1 MADALLLQLPAPD
14 LRWPRLDANLPL
26 AAGYLAAWARR
37 RVPNHTVELL
47 PRSEADLLGDEALLA
62 AMLAH
67 RPRLV
72 GFSVYL
78 WNAERTLHLA
88 RRLHAAGVPVVLGG
102 PEVTPDNPWL
112 WRASEFAHRV
122 RGEGERAF
130 AALLAGEPLSGT
142 APALDPAEMPS
153 PYLDGVLAPHPD
165 GSLWLETVRGCPFR
179 CSYCNYGHRS
189 GPPRRFPE
197 HWLPGHLAWAAAHG
211 GSELYLMDPSFNV
224 RPDWER
230 VLGQL
235 EQGNRGG
242 ALRLHTEL
250 VADNLRP
257 GDARRLAAAGLASCE
272 LGLQSTHP
280 EVLAAAHRPWRRQ
293 AWLRGAREL
302 VDAGVET
309 VVGLI
314 LGLPG
319 DTPGRFRDSVEFV
332 LERLPEA
339 EIQVFPL
346 ALLPDTELRTRAA
359 ELALAYQP
367 RPPYTVTRTPG
378 FDPEELTEAL
388 HGFER
393 RTGLELDPVPPPELG
408 GRWRGGEDAPYWS
421 GVRLEAGQRPP
432 PPDWPERVAARAARH
447 LTLWLRGWD
456 GAFPGQVARL
466 TALLRHGV
474 LTVVLDD
481 GAGWPPGR
489 LGELLA
495 AGSGDHFLD
504 RGAVHL
510 YGPGARLV
518 PRLVALVDAGHPGA
532 NGPWQAA
539 VRSRADWLWRLPV
552 GAGWAGRSV
561 ELLGEGENLLVTG
574 NPDPAELLPLAET
587 LGHDAAGLQFADPA
601 TQARWL
607 EHTGDDGFR
616 AAEHRVELP

>member
-14 LRWPRLDANLPL
+14 LRWPRLDTNLPL

-37 RVPNHTVELL
+37 HLPNHTVELL
-47 PRSEADLLGDEALLA
+47 PWSEADTLGDVALVTAILA
-62 AMLAH
+62 R

-78 WNAERTLHLA
+78 WNVERTLHLA
-88 RRLHAAGVPVVLGG
+88 RRLHAAGVPVALGG

-112 WRASEFAHRV
+112 WQAGEFAHRI

-130 AALLAGEPLSGT
+130 AALLADEPLSKT
-142 APALDPAEMPS
+142 VPALDPAEVPS
-153 PYLDGVLAPHPD
+153 PYLDGVLAPYPD
-165 GSLWLETVRGCPFR
+165 GSLWLETVRGCPFH
-179 CSYCNYGHRS
+179 CSYCNYGHRT

-197 HWLPGHLAWAAAHG
+197 RWLARHLAWAAAHG
-211 GSELYLMDPSFNV
+211 GSEVYLMDPSFNV

-235 EQGNRGG
+235 EEGNRGG

-250 VADNLRP
+250 VADALRP
-257 GDARRLAAAGLASCE
+257 GDARRLATAGLASCE
-272 LGLQSTHP
+272 LGLQSTHSA
-280 EVLAAAHRPWRRQ
+280 VLDAAHRPWRRQ

-309 VVGLI
+309 AVGLI

-332 LERLPEA
+332 LEKLPGA
-339 EIQVFPL
+339 KIQVFPL

-359 ELALAYQP
+359 ELNLAYQP
-367 RPPYTVTRTPG
+367 RPPYAVTHTTG
-378 FDPEELTEAL
+378 FDPGELTAAL
-388 HGFER
+388 HGFEQ

-408 GRWRGGEDAPYWS
+408 GQWSGGEDAPYWS
-421 GVRLEAGQRPP
+421 GVRLDAGKRPL
-432 PPDWPERVAARAARH
+432 PPDWPERVAVRAARH
-447 LTLWLRGWD
+447 LTLWLRGWAGD
-456 GAFPGQVARL
+456 LSAQVARL
-466 TALLRHGV
+466 IALLPHGV

-481 GAGWPPGR
+481 GADWPPGR

-518 PRLVALVDAGHPGA
+518 PRLVTLVDAGHPGA
-532 NGPWQAA
+532 GGPWQAA

-552 GAGWAGRSV
+552 AEGWAGRV
-561 ELLGEGENLLVTG
+561 FELLGNGEDLLVTG
-574 NPDPAELLPLAET
+574 APDPVELPSLAEA
-587 LGHDAAGLQFADPA
+587 LGHDATGLQFADLA
-601 TQARWL
+601 AQGRWL
-607 EHTGDDGFR
+607 ALTGDDGFR
-616 AAEHRVELP
+616 AVEHRVGLP